1 MGCVIHRARTKAPG
15 APPVAPEM
23 MAGAKR
29 VQAGSCSIAK
39 TTTRD
44 NADAETITA
53 GYITRRWPWRST
65 RLESTGGPERPGDP
79 VRRGERAGQAIAAV
93 QR

>member
-1 MGCVIHRARTKAPG
+1 
-15 APPVAPEM
+15 M
-23 MAGAKR
+23 MAGANR

-65 RLESTGGPERPGDP
+65 RLESTAVPSAQATPLAAASAPARP
-79 VRRGERAGQAIAAV
+79 
-93 QR
+93 